1 MRRYLQ
7 RIKRRL
13 VPLLTFA
20 LLYSGALWILNPFV
34 NRYRLARR
42 RLTLVRRRRSNSF
55 QILLYHRIDDG
66 GDAFLASTP
75 TRLFKRQMEYLA
87 ENSAVWPLED
97 AVEAMLSDD
106 LPDNVVVITFDDGYR
121 DNYVHAFP
129 TLTDLSLT
137 ATIFLAT
144 DCIGSRRILWHDR
157 VFRAF
162 SNTGATSLEEF
173 GPHRKSY
180 FIGTV
185 RERTRARTELLEM
198 LKGLTE
204 EDRTLWIDRLID
216 RLAVEDPREVP
227 DLMMNWDEVREMQ
240 RSGMSFGSHTATHP
254 ILSTLSMARVEDE
267 ITKSKAA
274 IEQELRVPIKT
285 FAYPNGRRG
294 DFTEQTKELL
304 RQTGYTCAV
313 TTIFGANGGDSAV
326 PDLMELKRD
335 MVWSKTHH
343 EFAARLAFNKFAS

>member
-1 MRRYLQ
+1 MRRYLKGV
-7 RIKRRL
+7 KRCL
-13 VPLLTFA
+13 VSLLTFA
-20 LLYSGALWILNPFV
+20 LLYFGALRVLNPLV
-34 NRYRLARR
+34 NRYKLARR
-42 RLTLVRRRRSNSF
+42 RLILVRRRRSNSF

-75 TRLFKRQMEYLA
+75 TALFKRQMEYLA
-87 ENSAVWPLED
+87 KSSTVCSLED
-97 AVEAMLSDD
+97 AVEAMLRDD

-121 DNYVHAFP
+121 DNYVNAFP
-129 TLTDLSLT
+129 VLTSLSLT

-144 DCIGSRRILWHDR
+144 GCIGSQGILWHDR

-162 SNTGATSLEEF
+162 NTTGATLLKKF
-173 GPHRKSY
+173 GPQRKSY
-180 FIGTV
+180 SIRTDH
-185 RERTRARTELLEM
+185 EKTRACAELLEV
-198 LKGLTE
+198 LKGLRE
-204 EDRTLWIDRLID
+204 EERTLWIDRLIE

-227 DLMMNWDEVREMQ
+227 NLMMNWDEVREMQ
-240 RSGMSFGSHTATHP
+240 RSGMSFGSHTVTHP

-313 TTIFGANGGDSAV
+313 TTICGANGGDSAV

-335 MVWSKTHH
+335 LVWSKTLH
-343 EFAARLAFNKFAS
+343 EFAARMAFYKFAS